1 MNGKFPTLR
10 PRIEQKKC
18 QRFFSSKDDYEKQ
31 LKQAQTELL
40 KLQNQ
45 LHLDGRKMIIIFEG
59 HDAAGKGG
67 VIRRIA
73 QYLDPRG
80 IIVHAIGK
88 PNVVE
93 IHEHYFQRFFQ
104 RLPQPGA
111 IAVFDRSWYGR
122 VLVERV
128 EKIISPKTGNR
139 AYGEILAVEK
149 MLRDD
154 GVLVLKYLLDI
165 SHEEQRKRFKERM
178 SNPLKAWKLTEEDLR
193 NRKKWNIY
201 HAAYKAMLRKT
212 SIKQSPWKVVPADSK
227 WFARV
232 FIANDIAATAKK
244 HFNY

>member
-1 MNGKFPTLR
+1 M
-10 PRIEQKKC
+10 
-18 QRFFSSKDDYEKQ
+18 
-31 LKQAQTELL
+31 
-40 KLQNQ
+40 LQNRMF
-45 LHLDGRKMIIIFEG
+45 LDGRKMIVVFEG

-67 VIRRIA
+67 VIRRMTE
-73 QYLDPRG
+73 YLDPRG
-80 IIVHAIGK
+80 IVVHAIGK

-93 IHEHYFQRFFQ
+93 IDEHYFQRFFQ
-104 RLPQPGA
+104 RLPKPGA

-128 EKIISPKTGNR
+128 EKIIPPKTGNR
-139 AYGEILAVEK
+139 AYGEIIAVEK

-154 GVLVLKYLLDI
+154 GVLILKYLLDI
-165 SHEEQRKRFKERM
+165 SHEEQLKRFEERK

-212 SIKQSPWKVVPADSK
+212 SDKKSPWVVVPADSK

-232 FIANDIAATAKK
+232 FILNHLTVTAKK